1 MGGKPIRMKQCKD
14 DPAGPGPESQPFYH
28 GRILKGGFA
37 PDLTR
42 HVRSAISGC
51 RALEESGFPALSYLC
66 AWYEGQGTIWYEYV
80 SHRLAAL
87 FGCPP
92 EQTAEFIRS
101 HILERREYRYLE
113 NGEQIDR
120 TATDRRE
127 LVRTKSSLREQ
138 VSQSGHVEAV
148 YKIALGKSGG
158 GERRVVWLKDQA
170 LITPFPEDRI
180 SLSFGTLTVVT
191 KEMEL
196 EEDLKEAREALERYK
211 DHLEVLVEERNRELI
226 ATNERLREEI
236 TEREQARATL
246 QVQSQHLEEV
256 NTALRVLLK
265 QREEDKYALEETVV
279 SNVKELIRPYL
290 DRLNKSG
297 LKSNQQALTAILEAN
312 LHHIV
317 SPFIKRISSQILHLT
332 PMEIKVAG
340 LVKDGKTNQ
349 EIADLLFLSKNTVL
363 VHRHHIRT
371 KMGLKNKK
379 SNLRSHLLTLNE

>member
-1 MGGKPIRMKQCKD
+1 MTQVKVERSSPKIQLQ
-14 DPAGPGPESQPFYH
+14 ASYH
-28 GRILKGGFA
+28 GHILNGGYGSV
-37 PDLTR
+37 LTQ
-42 HVRSAISGC
+42 HVASAISGC

-66 AWYEGQGTIWYEYV
+66 AWNEGQGTIWYEYV
-80 SHRLAAL
+80 SDRLAAL
-87 FGCPP
+87 LRCPAG
-92 EQTAEFIRS
+92 QTAEFIRS

-113 NGEQIDR
+113 NGERINR

-148 YKIALGKSGG
+148 YKIALEKSDS
-158 GERRVVWLKDQA
+158 RDDQVVWLKDQA

-180 SLSFGTLTVVT
+180 NLSFGTLTVVT

-211 DHLEVLVEERNRELI
+211 DHLEVLVEERSRELI
-226 ATNERLREEI
+226 ATNERLTNEIQEKEE
-236 TEREQARATL
+236 ARAAL

-265 QREEDKYALEETVV
+265 QREQDKFALEETVV
-279 SNVKELIRPYL
+279 SNVKELIHPYL

-297 LKSNQQALTAILEAN
+297 LKQNQRALSAILEAN

-317 SPFIKRISSQILHLT
+317 SPFIKRISSQILNLT